1 MDTRATP
8 PLDPIDARLVDHL
21 HGGFPLSP
29 RPFAE
34 VGETLG
40 LGEDEVISRLARL
53 RADGVLTRF
62 GPLFDTEKLGGAVS
76 LAAMAV
82 PAERFEAVAAL
93 VNAFAEVAHNYEREH
108 AFNMWFVLAAE
119 SDERLDDV
127 AAAIGDATGLD
138 VFLLPKEREYFLEL
152 RLRP

>member
-1 MDTRATP
+1 MDARATP

-82 PAERFEAVAAL
+82 PEDRFEEIAAV
-93 VNAFAEVAHNYEREH
+93 VNAFPEVAHNYAREH
-108 AFNMWFVLAAE
+108 RFNMWFVLAAE
-119 SDERLDDV
+119 SEERLNDV
-127 AAAIGDATGLD
+127 ARAIGEATGITVL
-138 VFLLPKEREYFLEL
+138 LLPKEREYFLEL